1 MLKSYLNLYG
11 KYLSSMTTLLSI
23 EAASDSCS
31 IALQIGQQV
40 IQRLEPAPRMHSR
53 LLYPMLNS
61 IMSEA
66 GISPNQLDAI
76 AFVNGP
82 GSFTGLRIAAA
93 TAQGMGFACDTPLIG
108 ISTLQAM
115 AQQEFNEHRAE
126 RVISLMDARM
136 NELYLGYYEVD
147 LSTGIMVNKVDDC
160 LCPVDVDYTLLQIPS
175 PKKITNKQ
183 IYGCGHGFKLTE
195 KLSSSL
201 RDACFSVD
209 AGQVLQAKSLLPLA
223 NTLYN
228 DNKTLLPEEIELVYL
243 REQSHWKTI
252 KQQKLLNKE
261 K

>member
-1 MLKSYLNLYG
+1 
-11 KYLSSMTTLLSI
+11 MTTLLSI
-23 EAASDSCS
+23 EAASNSCS

-66 GISPNQLDAI
+66 GISPKQLDAI

-93 TAQGMGFACDTPLIG
+93 TAQGIGFACDTPLIG

-115 AQQEFNEHRAE
+115 AQQAFNEHQAE
-126 RVISLMDARM
+126 HVISLMDARM
-136 NELYLGYYEVD
+136 DELYLGYYQVD
-147 LSTGIMVNKVDDC
+147 PLTGIMINTISDR
-160 LCPVDVDYTLLQIPS
+160 LCPINIAYPS
-175 PKKITNKQ
+175 LKTASSKTITNEQ
-183 IYGCGHGFKLTE
+183 THGCGDGFKLTE

-201 RDACFSVD
+201 KDACFSID
-209 AGQVLQAKSLLPLA
+209 AEQILQAKSLLPLA
-223 NTLYN
+223 NALYN
-228 DNKTLLPEEIELVYL
+228 DEKTLLPEDVELVYL

-252 KQQKLLNKE
+252 KEQKLLNKD

>member
-1 MLKSYLNLYG
+1 
-11 KYLSSMTTLLSI
+11 MTTLLSI

-61 IMSEA
+61 LMDEA
-66 GISPNQLDAI
+66 GISPKQLDAI

-93 TAQGMGFACDTPLIG
+93 TAQGMGFACDIPLIG

-115 AQQEFNEHRAE
+115 AQQAFNEHKAE
-126 RVISLMDARM
+126 SVIALMDARM
-136 NELYLGYYEVD
+136 NELYLGAYQLDPV
-147 LSTGIMVNKVDDC
+147 TGIMIKQIDDC
-160 LCPVDVDYTLLQIPS
+160 LCPTGIEYPS
-175 PKKITNKQ
+175 LKLSWCKSIDDKQ
-183 IYGCGHGFKLTE
+183 IHGCGHGFKLTE
-195 KLSSSL
+195 KLSPSL
-201 RDACFSVD
+201 QDTCFSVD
-209 AGQVLQAKSLLPLA
+209 AEQILQAKSLLPLA
-223 NTLYN
+223 NALYN
-228 DNKTLLPEEIELVYL
+228 ENRTLLPEQVELVYL